1 MEFKKIHLYGSDIED
16 YEVLS
21 ALIQDA
27 AIPTSE
33 MKFDKV
39 EKQFFLVCSRFSWES
54 RLQNKGNKRI
64 VTGICFDNV
73 IEVKKKNFP
82 SFNSEN
88 ILNFLTLK
96 KVTGFIELIFSN
108 NILLKLVG
116 NNISFRIDDLNKE
129 WPTIFSPNHK
139 KLDDEL

>member
-1 MEFKKIHLYGSDIED
+1 MELKKIHLYGSDIED

-21 ALIQDA
+21 SLIQDA
-27 AIPTSE
+27 AFPTSE
-33 MKFDKV
+33 MKFDKL
-39 EKQFFLVCSRFSWES
+39 ERQFFLVCSRFSWES
-54 RLQNKGNKRI
+54 KLQNKGNKRI
-64 VTGICFDNV
+64 LSGICFDNV

-96 KVTGFIELIFSN
+96 KVGGFIELIFSN
-108 NILLKLVG
+108 NILIKLVG
-116 NNISFRIDDLNKE
+116 NNISFIIDDLNKE

-139 KLDDEL
+139 KLDDE

>member
-21 ALIQDA
+21 SLIQDA

-64 VTGICFDNV
+64 VSGICFDNV

-82 SFNSEN
+82 SFNSVN

-108 NILLKLVG
+108 NILIKLVG

-139 KLDDEL
+139 KLDDE

>member
-64 VTGICFDNV
+64 VSGICFDNV

-82 SFNSEN
+82 SFNSVN

-108 NILLKLVG
+108 NILIKLVG

-129 WPTIFSPNHK
+129 WPTIFSPNHN
-139 KLDDEL
+139 

>member
-21 ALIQDA
+21 SLIQDA
-27 AIPTSE
+27 AIPISE

-54 RLQNKGNKRI
+54 KLQNKGNKRI
-64 VTGICFDNV
+64 VSGICFDNV

-96 KVTGFIELIFSN
+96 KERGFIELIFSN
-108 NILLKLVG
+108 NILIKLVG
-116 NNISFRIDDLNKE
+116 NKISFRIDDLNKE

-139 KLDDEL
+139 KLDDE

>member
-1 MEFKKIHLYGSDIED
+1 MEFKKIHLYGSDVED

-21 ALIQDA
+21 SLIQDA
-27 AIPTSE
+27 AIPISE

-54 RLQNKGNKRI
+54 KLQNKGNKRI
-64 VTGICFDNV
+64 VSGICFDNV

-96 KVTGFIELIFSN
+96 KERGFIELIFSN
-108 NILLKLVG
+108 NILIKLVG
-116 NNISFRIDDLNKE
+116 NNISFRIDDLSKE

-139 KLDDEL
+139 KLDDE

>member
-64 VTGICFDNV
+64 VSGICFDNV

-96 KVTGFIELIFSN
+96 KERGFIELIFSN
-108 NILLKLVG
+108 NILIKLVG

-129 WPTIFSPNHK
+129 WPTIFSPNH
-139 KLDDEL
+139 

>member
-21 ALIQDA
+21 SLIQDA

-39 EKQFFLVCSRFSWES
+39 ERQFFLVCSRFSWES
-54 RLQNKGNKRI
+54 RLQHGDNKRI
-64 VTGICFDNV
+64 VSGICFDNV

-108 NILLKLVG
+108 NIIIKLVG

-139 KLDDEL
+139 Y

>member
-33 MKFDKV
+33 IKFDKV

-64 VTGICFDNV
+64 VSGICFDNV

-96 KVTGFIELIFSN
+96 KMTGFIELIFSK
-108 NILLKLVG
+108 NILIKLEG

-129 WPTIFSPNHK
+129 WPTIFSPNHNY
-139 KLDDEL
+139 LDDE

>member
-21 ALIQDA
+21 SLIQDA
-27 AIPTSE
+27 AIPISE

-39 EKQFFLVCSRFSWES
+39 EKKFFLVCSRFSWES

-64 VTGICFDNV
+64 VSGICFDNV

-82 SFNSEN
+82 PFNSEN

-96 KVTGFIELIFSN
+96 KVTGFIELLSLIH
-108 NILLKLVG
+108 I
-116 NNISFRIDDLNKE
+116 
-129 WPTIFSPNHK
+129 
-139 KLDDEL
+139 

>member
-21 ALIQDA
+21 SLIQDA

-33 MKFDKV
+33 MKFDKI
-39 EKQFFLVCSRFSWES
+39 EKKFFLVCSRFSWE
-54 RLQNKGNKRI
+54 RKHQNKGNKRI

-73 IEVKKKNFP
+73 IKVKKKNFP
-82 SFNSEN
+82 SFDSEN

-96 KVTGFIELIFSN
+96 KVSGFIELIFSN
-108 NILLKLVG
+108 NILIKLVG

-139 KLDDEL
+139 KLDDE

>member
-1 MEFKKIHLYGSDIED
+1 MELKKIHLYGSDIED

-21 ALIQDA
+21 SLIQDA
-27 AIPTSE
+27 AFPTSE

-39 EKQFFLVCSRFSWES
+39 ERQFFLVCSRFSWES

-64 VTGICFDNV
+64 VSGICFDNV
-73 IEVKKKNFP
+73 IEVKKKKFP

-96 KVTGFIELIFSN
+96 KERGFIELIFSN

-129 WPTIFSPNHK
+129 WPTIFSPNHN
-139 KLDDEL
+139 

>member
-21 ALIQDA
+21 SLIQDA

-33 MKFDKV
+33 MMFDKV

-64 VTGICFDNV
+64 VSGICFDNV

-82 SFNSEN
+82 SFNSVN

-108 NILLKLVG
+108 NILIKLVG

-139 KLDDEL
+139 N

>member
-21 ALIQDA
+21 SLIQDA

-33 MKFDKV
+33 MKFDKI
-39 EKQFFLVCSRFSWES
+39 EKQFFIVCSRFSWEN

-64 VTGICFDNV
+64 VSGICFDNV

-108 NILLKLVG
+108 NILIKLVG

-139 KLDDEL
+139 N

>member
-21 ALIQDA
+21 SLIQDA
-27 AIPTSE
+27 VIPTSE
-33 MKFDKV
+33 MKFDKI
-39 EKQFFLVCSRFSWES
+39 EKQFFIVCSRFSWEN

-64 VTGICFDNV
+64 VSGICFDNV

-96 KVTGFIELIFSN
+96 KVRGFIELIFSD
-108 NILLKLVG
+108 NILIKLVG
-116 NNISFRIDDLNKE
+116 HNISFRIDDLNKE

-139 KLDDEL
+139 KLNDE

>member
-21 ALIQDA
+21 SLIQDA

-33 MKFDKV
+33 MMFDKV

-64 VTGICFDNV
+64 VSGICFDNV

-108 NILLKLVG
+108 NILIKLKG

-139 KLDDEL
+139 N

>member
-21 ALIQDA
+21 SLIQDA

-54 RLQNKGNKRI
+54 KLQNKGNKRI
-64 VTGICFDNV
+64 VAGICFDNV
-73 IEVKKKNFP
+73 IKVKKKNFP
-82 SFNSEN
+82 SFDSEN

-96 KVTGFIELIFSN
+96 KVSSFIELIFSN
-108 NILLKLVG
+108 NILINLVG

-139 KLDDEL
+139 N

>member
-96 KVTGFIELIFSN
+96 KERGFIELIFSN
-108 NILLKLVG
+108 NILIKLVG

-139 KLDDEL
+139 NL

>member
-21 ALIQDA
+21 SLIQDA

-33 MKFDKV
+33 MKFDKI

-64 VTGICFDNV
+64 VSGICFDNV

-96 KVTGFIELIFSN
+96 KVTDFIELIFSN
-108 NILLKLVG
+108 NILIKLVG

-139 KLDDEL
+139 IR

>member
-1 MEFKKIHLYGSDIED
+1 MELKKIHLYGSDIED

-21 ALIQDA
+21 SLIQDA
-27 AIPTSE
+27 AFPTSE

-39 EKQFFLVCSRFSWES
+39 ERQFFLVCSRFSWES
-54 RLQNKGNKRI
+54 KLQNKGNKRI

-73 IEVKKKNFP
+73 IKVKKKNFP
-82 SFNSEN
+82 SFDSEN

-96 KVTGFIELIFSN
+96 KVSGFIELIFSN
-108 NILLKLVG
+108 NILIKLVG

-139 KLDDEL
+139 KLDDE

>member
-64 VTGICFDNV
+64 VSGICFDNV

-108 NILLKLVG
+108 NILVKLID
-116 NNISFRIDDLNKE
+116 NKISFRIDDLNKE
-129 WPTIFSPNHK
+129 WPTIFSPNHN
-139 KLDDEL
+139 

>member
-21 ALIQDA
+21 SLIQDA

-39 EKQFFLVCSRFSWES
+39 EKKFFLVCSRFSWES
-54 RLQNKGNKRI
+54 KLQNKGNKRI
-64 VTGICFDNV
+64 VSGICFDNV

-96 KVTGFIELIFSN
+96 RERGFIELIFSN
-108 NILLKLVG
+108 NILIKLVG

-139 KLDDEL
+139 N

>member
-1 MEFKKIHLYGSDIED
+1 MEFNKIRLYGSDLED

-21 ALIQDA
+21 SLIQDA

-39 EKQFFLVCSRFSWES
+39 GKQFFLVCSRFSWES
-54 RLQNKGNKRI
+54 TIQSKGNKRI

-88 ILNFLTLK
+88 ILNFLTFK
-96 KVTGFIELIFSN
+96 KMTDFIELIFSN
-108 NILLKLVG
+108 NILIKLVG

-139 KLDDEL
+139 N

>member
-21 ALIQDA
+21 SLIQDA
-27 AIPTSE
+27 AFPTSE

-39 EKQFFLVCSRFSWES
+39 ERQFFLVCSRFSWES

-64 VTGICFDNV
+64 VSGICFDNV

-82 SFNSEN
+82 SFNSES

-108 NILLKLVG
+108 NILIKLVG

-139 KLDDEL
+139 N

>member
-1 MEFKKIHLYGSDIED
+1 MELKKIHLYGSDIED

-21 ALIQDA
+21 SLIQDA
-27 AIPTSE
+27 AFPTSE

-39 EKQFFLVCSRFSWES
+39 ERQFFLVCSRFSWES
-54 RLQNKGNKRI
+54 KLQNKGNKRI
-64 VTGICFDNV
+64 VSGICFDNV

-108 NILLKLVG
+108 NILIKLVG

-129 WPTIFSPNHK
+129 WPTIFSPHHK
-139 KLDDEL
+139 KLDDE

>member
-21 ALIQDA
+21 SLIQDA

-39 EKQFFLVCSRFSWES
+39 EKQFFLVCSRFSWEN

-64 VTGICFDNV
+64 VSGICFDNV

-96 KVTGFIELIFSN
+96 KERGFIELIFSN
-108 NILLKLVG
+108 NILIKLVG
-116 NNISFRIDDLNKE
+116 KNISFRIDDLNKE

-139 KLDDEL
+139 KLDDE

>member
-1 MEFKKIHLYGSDIED
+1 MEFKKIHLYGSDLED

-21 ALIQDA
+21 SLIQDA
-27 AIPTSE
+27 AIPTNE

-54 RLQNKGNKRI
+54 KLQNKGNKRI
-64 VTGICFDNV
+64 LSGICFDNV

-96 KVTGFIELIFSN
+96 KVRGFIELIFSN
-108 NILLKLVG
+108 NILIKLVG

-139 KLDDEL
+139 N

>member
-21 ALIQDA
+21 SLIQDA

-64 VTGICFDNV
+64 VSGICFDNV

-96 KVTGFIELIFSN
+96 KERGFIELIFSN
-108 NILLKLVG
+108 NILIKLVG
-116 NNISFRIDDLNKE
+116 KNISFRIDDLNKE

-139 KLDDEL
+139 KLDDE

>member
-39 EKQFFLVCSRFSWES
+39 EKRFFLVCSRFSWENT
-54 RLQNKGNKRI
+54 LQNKGNKRI

-73 IEVKKKNFP
+73 IEVKKKNIP

-96 KVTGFIELIFSN
+96 KKRGFIELIFSN
-108 NILLKLVG
+108 NILIKLVG

-129 WPTIFSPNHK
+129 WPTIFSPSHK
-139 KLDDEL
+139 KLNDE

>member
-21 ALIQDA
+21 SLIQDA
-27 AIPTSE
+27 AIPISE

-39 EKQFFLVCSRFSWES
+39 EKKFFLVCSRFSWES
-54 RLQNKGNKRI
+54 KLQNKGNKRI

-73 IEVKKKNFP
+73 IKVKKKNFP

-108 NILLKLVG
+108 NILIKLVG

-139 KLDDEL
+139 KLDDE

>member
-1 MEFKKIHLYGSDIED
+1 MEFKKIHLYGSDVED

-21 ALIQDA
+21 SLIQDA
-27 AIPTSE
+27 AIPISE

-54 RLQNKGNKRI
+54 SLQNKGNKRI
-64 VTGICFDNV
+64 VSGICFDNV

-82 SFNSEN
+82 SFNSVN
-88 ILNFLTLK
+88 ILNFLALK

-108 NILLKLVG
+108 NILIKLVG

-139 KLDDEL
+139 N

>member
-1 MEFKKIHLYGSDIED
+1 MELKKIHLYGSDIED

-21 ALIQDA
+21 SLIQDA

-64 VTGICFDNV
+64 VSGICFDNV

-96 KVTGFIELIFSN
+96 KVRGFIELIFSN
-108 NILLKLVG
+108 NILIKLVG

-139 KLDDEL
+139 N

>member
-21 ALIQDA
+21 SLVQDA

-39 EKQFFLVCSRFSWES
+39 EKQFFLVCSRFSWEK

-64 VTGICFDNV
+64 VSGICFDNV

-82 SFNSEN
+82 SFNSES

-108 NILLKLVG
+108 NILIKLVG

-139 KLDDEL
+139 N

>member
-21 ALIQDA
+21 SLIQDA

-54 RLQNKGNKRI
+54 SLQNKGNKRI
-64 VTGICFDNV
+64 LSGICFDNV

-108 NILLKLVG
+108 NILIKLVG

-139 KLDDEL
+139 KLDDE

>member
-33 MKFDKV
+33 IKFDKV

-54 RLQNKGNKRI
+54 KLQNKGNKRI
-64 VTGICFDNV
+64 LSGICFDNV

-82 SFNSEN
+82 PFNSEN

-96 KVTGFIELIFSN
+96 KVRGFVELIFSN
-108 NILLKLVG
+108 NILIKLIG

-139 KLDDEL
+139 N

>member
-1 MEFKKIHLYGSDIED
+1 MELKKIHLYGSDIED

-21 ALIQDA
+21 SLIQDA
-27 AIPTSE
+27 AFPTSE
-33 MKFDKV
+33 MKFDKL
-39 EKQFFLVCSRFSWES
+39 ERQFFLVCSRFSWES
-54 RLQNKGNKRI
+54 KLQNKGNKRI
-64 VTGICFDNV
+64 VSGICFDNV

-108 NILLKLVG
+108 NILIKLVG

-139 KLDDEL
+139 N

>member
-1 MEFKKIHLYGSDIED
+1 MELKKIHLYGSDIED

-21 ALIQDA
+21 SLIQDA

-39 EKQFFLVCSRFSWES
+39 ERQFFLVCSRFSWES
-54 RLQNKGNKRI
+54 KLQNKGNKRI
-64 VTGICFDNV
+64 VSGICFDNV

-96 KVTGFIELIFSN
+96 KMTGFIELIFSK
-108 NILLKLVG
+108 NILIKLEG

-129 WPTIFSPNHK
+129 WPTIFSPNHN
-139 KLDDEL
+139 

>member
-1 MEFKKIHLYGSDIED
+1 MELKKIHLYGSDIED

-21 ALIQDA
+21 SLIQDA
-27 AIPTSE
+27 AFPTSE

-39 EKQFFLVCSRFSWES
+39 ERQFFLVCSRFSWES
-54 RLQNKGNKRI
+54 KLQNKGNKRI
-64 VTGICFDNV
+64 VSGICFDNV

-82 SFNSEN
+82 SFNSES

-96 KVTGFIELIFSN
+96 KVTDFIELIFSN
-108 NILLKLVG
+108 NILIKLVG

-139 KLDDEL
+139 N

>member
-1 MEFKKIHLYGSDIED
+1 MELKKIHLYGSDVED

-21 ALIQDA
+21 SLIQDA

-39 EKQFFLVCSRFSWES
+39 EKKFFLVCSRFSWES
-54 RLQNKGNKRI
+54 KLQNKGNKRI
-64 VTGICFDNV
+64 VSGICFDNV
-73 IEVKKKNFP
+73 IEAKKKNFP
-82 SFNSEN
+82 PLHSEN

-96 KVTGFIELIFSN
+96 KMPDFVEVIFSN
-108 NILLKLVG
+108 NILLKLEG

-139 KLDDEL
+139 KLDDE

>member
-21 ALIQDA
+21 SLIQDA

-64 VTGICFDNV
+64 VSGICFDNV

-96 KVTGFIELIFSN
+96 KMTGFIELIFSN
-108 NILLKLVG
+108 NILIKLVG

-139 KLDDEL
+139 N